1 MISTI
6 TVLEAVRKRR
16 KYNKNALALALG
28 FKTTEQLTRY
38 IRRGILEPEHIEP
51 WVDFLE
57 LGAPTPI
64 RQYNLRYCIYYQLQ
78 NIVPNAEPLSLRIAT
93 LVLLFAVPPNIET
106 TVLSSISAKI
116 YLQHP
121 DFQEAL
127 NHARLHA

>member
-106 TVLSSISAKI
+106 TVLSSISGAA
-116 YLQHP
+116 
-121 DFQEAL
+121 DVE
-127 NHARLHA
+127 